1 MAEERHN
8 KHGRDMTR
16 GSIPHHLLVFSIPM
30 LFGNVIQAAYSI
42 VNAIWVG
49 RGLGE
54 TALAAVTVSMPIM
67 FLLIAIGI
75 GITMG
80 TGILVAQ
87 FAGAKEW
94 DRLRTSIGTSVV
106 MLCGLC
112 VILLSAGQMFTPW
125 IIKQLQT
132 PANVYALAVSYMR
145 IFLCSMP
152 FSFGTFLSVAMLR
165 GVGDS
170 KTPLYFQTGSLIGT
184 AILDPIL
191 MFGWIGF
198 PRMGVNGTA
207 VASVT
212 MQGVGMVACYIY
224 LHHKEHIVAPQWRR
238 LRVDWPM
245 LWLILKI
252 GLPSVVQQSLVSL
265 GMLFVTGI
273 ISRFGENSIAA
284 FGAAMRIDQ
293 IAFLPAMTFGAAVST
308 LVGQNIGANRVG
320 RVKEVFRWGIILCG
334 GITLLMTTVLV
345 TIPHIVLKM
354 FLTDGPALR
363 IGVHYLHIM
372 GVAYLSF
379 ALWFVANGVIN
390 GAGYTFVTTIISLFS
405 LWIARVPLAI
415 YLSHRMHRVEGVF
428 IAMAV
433 SAVTSMLISQV
444 CYYSGSWKKP
454 IIHHRQEPELI
465 EVIE

>member
-1 MAEERHN
+1 
-8 KHGRDMTR
+8 MTR
-16 GSIPHHLLVFSIPM
+16 GSIPRHLIVFSIPM

-42 VNAIWVG
+42 VNAVWVG
-49 RGLGE
+49 KGLGE

-94 DRLRTSIGTSVV
+94 DRLKASVGTSVV
-106 MLCGLC
+106 MLSGLC
-112 VILLSAGQMFTPW
+112 VILLALGQLFAPW
-125 IIKQLQT
+125 ILRHLQT

-152 FSFGTFLSVAMLR
+152 FSFGIFLAVAMLR

-184 AILDPIL
+184 AVLDPIL
-191 MFGWIGF
+191 MFGWLGL

-212 MQGVGMVACYIY
+212 MQGLGVVACYLY
-224 LHHKEHIVAPQWRR
+224 LHHKSHIVTPNWRR
-238 LRVDWPM
+238 IGVDWPV

-273 ISRFGENSIAA
+273 ISGFGENSIAA
-284 FGAAMRIDQ
+284 FGASMRIDQ

-308 LVGQNIGANRVG
+308 LVGQNIGANQIG
-320 RVKEVFRWGIILCG
+320 RVKEIFRWGIILCG
-334 GITLLMTTVLV
+334 GITLLMTSVLV
-345 TIPHIVLKM
+345 TLPHIVLRM
-354 FLTDGPALR
+354 FLSDGPALH
-363 IGVHYLHIM
+363 IGVHYLRIM

-379 ALWFVANGVIN
+379 AMWFVANGVIN
-390 GAGYTFVTTIISLFS
+390 GAGYTFVTTLISLVS
-405 LWIARVPLAI
+405 LWVARVPLAV

-428 IAMAV
+428 IAMAI
-433 SAVTSMLISQV
+433 SAVASMLISQG
-444 CYYSGSWKKP
+444 CYISGFWKKP
-454 IIHHRQEPELI
+454 IIHHRPQPELV
-465 EVIE
+465 EMPE